1 MLHKSG
7 GGAAREGGSGL
18 DGQLE
23 GTGSH
28 SGHSAMHQPCIF
40 TEAHLQTGAKEALVE
55 GIRRAI
61 GSKGQLQAGQPDET
75 VWQAWQAQQVM
86 EEDN

>member
-1 MLHKSG
+1 MSNSPTH
-7 GGAAREGGSGL
+7 
-18 DGQLE
+18 
-23 GTGSH
+23 H
-28 SGHSAMHQPCIF
+28 FFHPSAMHQPCIF

>member
-1 MLHKSG
+1 
-7 GGAAREGGSGL
+7 
-18 DGQLE
+18 
-23 GTGSH
+23 
-28 SGHSAMHQPCIF
+28 MHQPCIF

-86 EEDN
+86 EEDNWP

>member
-1 MLHKSG
+1 MGGKPSSEWLCDTCVRRDAFQNFMLHKSG

-28 SGHSAMHQPCIF
+28 SGHAAMHQPCISHASF
-40 TEAHLQTGAKEALVE
+40 
-55 GIRRAI
+55 I
-61 GSKGQLQAGQPDET
+61 SKGFGFHFML
-75 VWQAWQAQQVM
+75 
-86 EEDN
+86 